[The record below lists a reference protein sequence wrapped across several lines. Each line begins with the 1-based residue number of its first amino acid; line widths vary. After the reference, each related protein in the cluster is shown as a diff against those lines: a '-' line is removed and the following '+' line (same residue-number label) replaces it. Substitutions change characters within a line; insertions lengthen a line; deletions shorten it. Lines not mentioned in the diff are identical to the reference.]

1 MFTVIS
7 RATIEKTTQRYSKKK
22 KPQDKMEYQKNFLN
36 VLITQKLEGKEIRN
50 NKENEQQKINNSGL
64 NSNTEIVKS
73 I

>member
-1 MFTVIS
+1 
-7 RATIEKTTQRYSKKK
+7 
-22 KPQDKMEYQKNFLN
+22 MEYQKNFLN

-50 NKENEQQKINNSGL
+50 NKENEQQKISNSGL